1 MESCLRVAALRS
13 RLVREGVAAIGV
25 THPVN
30 VAYLT
35 GFDSVFDDERAHVA
49 LVTADDCVLFTD
61 SRYAQAAREAA
72 DGTRW
77 QVETVAD
84 ATWSRVADAL
94 DASETLAIEDTVEHR
109 TYLDLDRRLEMHI
122 VPASGWVE
130 DLRVSK
136 SAEEIER
143 IEQAQTLT
151 DEAFEHIVP
160 FVRAGV
166 SEREVAFELE
176 WFMRRRGSD
185 GVAFD
190 PIVASGPNSARPHAK
205 VTDRVIQQG
214 DFVKMDFGARVQGYC
229 ADMTRT
235 VVVGSAS
242 ERQREVYASVLAA
255 NAAGISAVSPG
266 ASGQAIDAVARSVID
281 SAGFGAHFGH
291 GLGHGV
297 GREVHEL
304 PGVGPRSTRV
314 VPVGSVITI
323 EPGIYLEG
331 FGGVRI
337 EDLVVVEESG
347 ARVLSRSPKSLL
359 EL

>member
-1 MESCLRVAALRS
+1 MESRPRIASLRS
-13 RLVREGVAAIGV
+13 RLEREGVAAIGV

-35 GFDSVFDDERAHVA
+35 GFEDVFDNERAHVA
-49 LVTADDCVLFTD
+49 LVTADTCVLFTD

-72 DGTRW
+72 EGTPW
-77 QVETVAD
+77 QVQTVSDAPWSQVAET
-84 ATWSRVADAL
+84 L
-94 DASETLAIEDTVEHR
+94 DTTETLAIEDTVEHR
-109 TYLDLDRRLEMHI
+109 TYLDLEERLEPRI
-122 VPASGWVE
+122 VPASGWIE
-130 DLRVSK
+130 DLRATK
-136 SAEEIER
+136 SAEEIAR
-143 IEQAQTLT
+143 IEQAQSLT
-151 DEAFEHIVP
+151 DAAFEHILSM
-160 FVRAGV
+160 VRAGV

-176 WFMRRRGSD
+176 CFMRRNGSD

-205 VTDRVIQQG
+205 VTDRVIERG
-214 DFVKMDFGARVQGYC
+214 DFVKMDFGARMQGYC

-242 ERQREVYASVLAA
+242 DRQKEIYAAVLAA
-255 NAAGISAVSPG
+255 NAAGIGAVSPG
-266 ASGQAIDAVARSVID
+266 SSGQALDAAARQVIE
-281 SAGFGAHFGH
+281 SAGFGANFGH

-304 PGVGPRSTRV
+304 PGVGPRSTRP
-314 VPVGSVITI
+314 VPAGSVITI
-323 EPGIYLEG
+323 EPGVYLEG

-337 EDLVVVEESG
+337 EDLVVVEEGG